1 MCVHAC
7 VHMCMMVL
15 CVNVWEVL
23 RGRAGIRAGQGGVC
37 CLPCL
42 PSPVTVWCD
51 VRSQSVLTPRI
62 ILKTHTSPPSANLL
76 SHAQSRAEP
85 AWKCVR
91 AETISWLIQVSKN
104 VKIISGLV
112 ECLMSNICWLQLL
125 SCETFTFMQSTPLGM
140 DLLSLCHLVLCVH
153 ITFWP
158 YSTTIPKTL
167 SHCARC
173 FKCKT
178 EC

>member
-1 MCVHAC
+1 MICVYAAGLDMFTNRRLGVYMLGVLCKTPGKTVSLYSSQLTTDMTIFVLYSQNQDRHQLIWILQKLAGGFMCVHAC
-7 VHMCMMVL
+7 IHMCMMVL

-23 RGRAGIRAGQGGVC
+23 RGRAGIGAGQGGVC

-76 SHAQSRAEP
+76 SHAQSTAEP

-91 AETISWLIQVSKN
+91 AETIS
-104 VKIISGLV
+104 G
-112 ECLMSNICWLQLL
+112 
-125 SCETFTFMQSTPLGM
+125 
-140 DLLSLCHLVLCVH
+140 
-153 ITFWP
+153 
-158 YSTTIPKTL
+158 
-167 SHCARC
+167 
-173 FKCKT
+173 
-178 EC
+178 